1 MNFWLRLPKPFFVL
15 APMSDVTDSAFRQ
28 VYAKHGKPDVFVTEF
43 VSCAGLCSP
52 GKERVLKDLFF
63 APAERPIVAQLW
75 GNRPEQFYASAKI
88 IRSLGFDGLDINMGC
103 PDKSVERQGG
113 GAALMKNPR
122 LASRIIAETKRG
134 AGPLPVSIK
143 TRIGY
148 DRDELNTW
156 LPVLLKMGP
165 AAITVHART
174 RKQMS
179 RVPADWSIVARA
191 VALTKKLGSQTL
203 IIGNG
208 DVASLAEGRRR
219 VQETGCDGIMVGR
232 GVFGNPWFFDA
243 NKRRE
248 PTVKQK
254 LSVLVEHAK
263 LFEQIHQDR
272 KSYNLMKKHI
282 KAYVAGFPEAK
293 KLRLAL
299 MGTTT
304 TKELI
309 IAIKQFQKNKT

>member
-1 MNFWLRLPKPFFVL
+1 
-15 APMSDVTDSAFRQ
+15 MSDVTDSAFRQ
-28 VYAKHGKPDVFVTEF
+28 VYAKHGKPDVLVTEF

-52 GKERVLKDLFF
+52 GKGRVLKDLFF
-63 APAERPIVAQLW
+63 TPAERPIVAQLW
-75 GNRPEQFYASAKI
+75 GSRPEQFYASAKI

-122 LASRIIAETKRG
+122 LASRIIAEAKRG

-148 DRDELNTW
+148 NHDELDAW
-156 LPVLLKMGP
+156 LPVLLKMKP

-179 RVPADWSIVARA
+179 RVPADWSLVARA
-191 VALTKKLGSQTL
+191 VILRKKLGSQTL

-208 DVASLAEGRRR
+208 DVSSLAEGRQRA
-219 VQETGCDGIMVGR
+219 QETGCDGIMVGR

-243 NKRRE
+243 NKKRE
-248 PTVKQK
+248 PTVKQR

-263 LFEQIHQDR
+263 LFERVHQDR

-282 KAYVAGFPEAK
+282 KAYVAGFSEAK

-299 MGTTT
+299 MQTTT
-304 TKELI
+304 SKELVV
-309 IAIKQFQKNKT
+309 AVKQYQKNIP